1 MRTGDIDKLQLLG
14 LESVLSQFTLV
25 GNQIYILLYL
35 CDILKWKV
43 GVYPFISDNGD
54 AFVGQYPFV
63 FIGILINGI
72 DMVSF
77 QILGECGVQCDTF
90 SVFA

>member
-14 LESVLSQFTLV
+14 LEIVLSQFTLV

-43 GVYPFISDNGD
+43 GVYPLF
-54 AFVGQYPFV
+54 PT
-63 FIGILINGI
+63 
-72 DMVSF
+72 MVTPLLVNIHSSSS
-77 QILGECGVQCDTF
+77 E
-90 SVFA
+90 S

>member
-1 MRTGDIDKLQLLG
+1 M
-14 LESVLSQFTLV
+14 ESRCL
-25 GNQIYILLYL
+25 
-35 CDILKWKV
+35 
-43 GVYPFISDNGD
+43 PFISDNGD

-72 DMVSF
+72 DTVSF

>member
-1 MRTGDIDKLQLLG
+1 MRTRDIDKLQLLS
-14 LESVLSQFTLV
+14 LKIVLRQLTLV

-43 GVYPFISDNGD
+43 CVYPFVSNNGD

-63 FIGILINGI
+63 FIGVLINGI
-72 DMVSF
+72 DTVSF

-90 SVFA
+90 SAFA